1 MKKLIAILGP
11 TASGKTTLAIKTALA
26 LNAEIVSCD
35 SRQFFKELSIGTAK
49 PTAQELAKAPHHFI
63 GHKSIHDTYTAGM
76 FEKDAIEKITALHQ
90 ESDYAIMVGGSGMYA
105 RAVFNG
111 IDDIPSDET
120 IRANIIQHY
129 EQTGIEYLQKELQER
144 DPAYMVNADTQN
156 PQRLMR
162 ALEVCLVSGKPYSS
176 FRSGQAKERN
186 FSIHKFVLNWDR
198 DTLYKRINARVD
210 YMMAQGLL
218 EEALSMRPHKHLNS
232 LNTVG
237 YKELFEYLDG
247 QCTLEE
253 AVDAI
258 KQNTRRFAKRQLTWF
273 KKEEDAVWLDA
284 DGRELEDIVGEVLAF
299 IK

>member
-11 TASGKTTLAIKTALA
+11 TASGKTTLAIETALA

-35 SRQFFKELSIGTAK
+35 SRQFFKELNIGTAK
-49 PTAQELAKAPHHFI
+49 PAPKELAQAPHHFI
-63 GHKSIHDTYTAGM
+63 GHKSIHDNYTAGM
-76 FEKDAIEKITALHQ
+76 FENNAIEKITALH
-90 ESDYAIMVGGSGMYA
+90 EDSDYAIMVGGSGMYA

-111 IDDIPSDET
+111 IDDIPSDEG
-120 IRANIIQHY
+120 IRDSIIKSY
-129 EQTGIEYLQKELQER
+129 EQEGIAYLKQALNEK
-144 DPAYMVNADTQN
+144 DPAYMAQADTQN

-176 FRSGQAKERN
+176 YRSGQAKQRD
-186 FSIHKFVLNWDR
+186 FSIHKFVLNWGR
-198 DTLYKRINARVD
+198 DTLYKRINERVD
-210 YMMAQGLL
+210 YMMTQGLL
-218 EEALSMRPHKHLNS
+218 EEALAMRPHKHLNS
-232 LNTVG
+232 LKTVG

-284 DGRELEDIVGEVLAF
+284 GGKEMEELVGEVLG
-299 IK
+299 KC